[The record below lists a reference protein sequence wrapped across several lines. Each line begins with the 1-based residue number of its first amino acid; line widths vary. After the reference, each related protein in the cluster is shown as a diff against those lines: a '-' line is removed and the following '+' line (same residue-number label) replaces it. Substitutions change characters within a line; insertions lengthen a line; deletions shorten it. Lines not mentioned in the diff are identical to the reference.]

1 MIERTTLTVTSTSA
15 TGFGAEQHEKTRIIP
30 REVWVASEPLTVE
43 VRKYAKLGHLIGPR
57 LVATYLP
64 GLRQVSF
71 DVVTDYD
78 TTGIRIS
85 VKMARRLA
93 RFILEHTEDE
103 KRPSD
108 GLSDLDTSPREGK
121 PGKRE
126 EDPKEEPTEVNEE
139 EA

>member
-1 MIERTTLTVTSTSA
+1 MIERTTLTVQREEA
-15 TGFGAEQHEKTRIIP
+15 RIIR
-30 REVWVASEPLTVE
+30 REVWSSSENPMTVQ

-64 GLRQVSF
+64 GPRQVSF

-85 VKMARRLA
+85 VKMARRVA

-108 GLSDLDTSPREGK
+108 GLSDLDASPSEGK
-121 PGKRE
+121 PGKGE
-126 EDPKEEPTEVNEE
+126 EDPKEEATEVNEE